1 MKVMDAHLKTQNEQE
16 IYSVFSA
23 LQAAWNEHNGQ
34 AFGQC
39 FTEDADYVTFNGQHL
54 KGRQAI
60 AAVHQKLFD
69 GVLRGSSMTEEGS
82 IQIRFLQGDMALAHC
97 IGAIK
102 LRWQRKAPK
111 NRDSINTN
119 VLIKGKDG
127 WKIAAFH
134 NCRIQPPNFIQ
145 QWFMK

>member
-1 MKVMDAHLKTQNEQE
+1 MKGKEQDE
-16 IYSVFSA
+16 NAINAIFEA
-23 LQAAWNEHNGQ
+23 LGKAWNEYNGQ

-39 FTEDADYVTFNGQHL
+39 FTEDADYVTFNGQHI

-60 AAVHQKLFD
+60 ADIHQKLFN
-69 GVLRGSSMTEEGS
+69 GVLRGSSMTDGGS
-82 IQIRFLQGDMALAHC
+82 IQIRFLSPDMAVAHC
-97 IGAIK
+97 VGAIK
-102 LRWQRKAPK
+102 LRWQKKAPK

-119 VLIKGKDG
+119 VLVKEKGD

-145 QWFMK
+145 KWLMK